1 MKLIAFI
8 LSSVIFIQS
17 MNIHISDIVNLGEL
31 INHAQFHQEEYG
43 DDLFEFFAKH
53 YGELKAEH
61 EKQNPYEHQEHE
73 KLPFHC
79 DHHTSNHIQLIFSF
93 VDKALIPTPKFFVFR
108 ESTSFYVSIYKSPDL
123 NTILQPPRSI

>member
-8 LSSVIFIQS
+8 LSSVILIQS
-17 MNIHISDIVNLGEL
+17 IDIHISDIVNLGEL

-61 EKQNPYEHQEHE
+61 EKQNPYERQEHE

-79 DHHTSNHIQLIFSF
+79 DHHNSNNFQLLFAF
-93 VDKALIPTPKFFVFR
+93 DDETLIPTPNFSEFKKL
-108 ESTSFYVSIYKSPDL
+108 TLFYISIYKSPDL

>member
-8 LSSVIFIQS
+8 ISSILLVQS
-17 MNIHISDIVNLGEL
+17 MNFHFSDIARIGDL
-31 INHAQFHQEEYG
+31 IEHAQFHQDEYG
-43 DDLFEFFAKH
+43 DDLFAFFAKH

-61 EKQNPYEHQEHE
+61 EKQNPYEHQDHE

-108 ESTSFYVSIYKSPDL
+108 ESTSFYVSIYNSPDL